1 MTPDY
6 KELEKQLSRT
16 HKFGFTPKYKYEFR
30 TQLSEKAFLPI
41 HTPQ

>member
-16 HKFGFTPKYKYEFR
+16 HKLGFTPKYKYEFR

-41 HTPQ
+41 RTLQ